1 MQVEWGRIELRFPR
15 VTNDGGRV
23 TKSSKFSA
31 FAVSFGATASK
42 RSEDGQVPKKFQVP
56 SSKATLAFMRAI
68 EAENAYAEKL
78 TVMFSA
84 DVVYAQMN
92 LIEIAV
98 ENGAEN

>member
-1 MQVEWGRIELRFPR
+1 
-15 VTNDGGRV
+15 
-23 TKSSKFSA
+23 
-31 FAVSFGATASK
+31 
-42 RSEDGQVPKKFQVP
+42 
-56 SSKATLAFMRAI
+56 MRAI